1 MTDEKQLLS
10 DELLQ
15 QIEDCAREQNR
26 KPSEVLEEAVRRY
39 MALCRLERL
48 AERGEERARARGIR
62 EGDVPGLVYRRG
74 KPFQLLRKALEG
86 EINLTVSQ
94 AIIDETIEVLSR
106 KFGATAEDLAEARA
120 IIGEAARVVRP
131 T

>member
-1 MTDEKQLLS
+1 MTDDKQLLS

-39 MALCRLERL
+39 MALRRLERL

-62 EGDVPGLVYRRG
+62 EEDVPSLVQEVRQEKIVRG
-74 KPFQLLRKALEG
+74 R
-86 EINLTVSQ
+86 
-94 AIIDETIEVLSR
+94 
-106 KFGATAEDLAEARA
+106 
-120 IIGEAARVVRP
+120 
-131 T
+131 

>member
-1 MTDEKQLLS
+1 MTGEKQLLS

-15 QIEDCAREQNR
+15 RIEDCAREQNR

-62 EGDVPGLVYRRG
+62 EEDVPGLVQEVRQERKVRG
-74 KPFQLLRKALEG
+74 R
-86 EINLTVSQ
+86 
-94 AIIDETIEVLSR
+94 
-106 KFGATAEDLAEARA
+106 
-120 IIGEAARVVRP
+120 
-131 T
+131 

>member
-39 MALCRLERL
+39 MALRRLERL

-62 EGDVPGLVYRRG
+62 EEDVPSLVQEVRQEKIVRG
-74 KPFQLLRKALEG
+74 R
-86 EINLTVSQ
+86 
-94 AIIDETIEVLSR
+94 
-106 KFGATAEDLAEARA
+106 
-120 IIGEAARVVRP
+120 
-131 T
+131 